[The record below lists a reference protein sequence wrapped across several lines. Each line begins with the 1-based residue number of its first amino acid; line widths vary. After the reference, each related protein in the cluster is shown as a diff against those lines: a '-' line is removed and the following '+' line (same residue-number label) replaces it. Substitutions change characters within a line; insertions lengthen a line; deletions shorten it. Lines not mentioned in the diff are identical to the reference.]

1 VPSERY
7 ASTVPPRRVLKRLS
21 LAGLTLV
28 LATNAFADGP
38 ILHEFIPADPE
49 EDLELRATTPDGRM
63 PAAIETP
70 SGVVGAPTERRDE
83 PQVAYGGNAT
93 PDSIDSSYR
102 LDRDTTR
109 PNSVSY
115 DDPFIPSVMP
125 FKRLYAYD
133 AVDESMEL
141 VVADKR
147 RKRLEIGGTAAPG
160 EDQFY
165 GDLFVDVVPGVPVRI
180 PSVGAGARVLAARV
194 EPASPFEL
202 VRDGAD
208 NWFLL
213 GTERKRVRLILQLS
227 IARSVFGSAYPDV
240 GWATVEKQLPSVPPA
255 VKDVAKDVIYALGLS
270 TNVKPRDAL
279 TTLVGYFRGFAPSE
293 DVPQARASLELYR
306 EIALSKK
313 GVCRHRSYAFVVTAL
328 GLGLPARLVRNEAH
342 AWVEVGDGS
351 VFHRIDL
358 GGAASRFEID
368 DASARVTPHA
378 PPDDPYAWPEGSES
392 ASAALEASGARTAGR
407 QPEAGNPSNP
417 RSPRAPAPSSSVSR
431 ASSSLSSSP
440 DDPAAPNT
448 TSDRPATE
456 VTVTLSTPEIRR
468 GHLIGVRG
476 TASADD
482 DPCPFARVD
491 LSLRSSAGQTLFLAS
506 LPTDEKGRFEADLT
520 VPLHADVGN
529 YELVGT
535 TPGSGNCGAS
545 RSGAP

>member
-1 VPSERY
+1 MPQLRL
-7 ASTVPPRRVLKRLS
+7 LKRLA
-21 LAGLTLV
+21 LASLTLV
-28 LATNAFADGP
+28 LAADAFADGP

-70 SGVVGAPTERRDE
+70 SGVVGAPGERREE

-141 VVADKR
+141 IVADKR
-147 RKRLEIGGTAAPG
+147 RKRLEIGGDAAPG

-165 GDLFVDVVPGVPVRI
+165 GDLFVDVVPGVPVRV

-194 EPASPFEL
+194 EPSSPFEL

-240 GWATVEKQLPSVPPA
+240 GWATLEKQMPAVPPA
-255 VKDVAKDVIYALGLS
+255 VKDIAREVIYALGLS

-279 TTLVGYFRGFAPSE
+279 ATLVGYFRGFAPSE
-293 DVPQARASLELYR
+293 DVPQARASSELYR

-313 GVCRHRSYAFVVTAL
+313 GVCRHRAYAFAVTAL

-392 ASAALEASGARTAGR
+392 ATAALEASGARTAGR
-407 QPEAGNPSNP
+407 QPEPGSSGAP
-417 RSPRAPAPSSSVSR
+417 RGARTPAPSSSVSR
-431 ASSSLSSSP
+431 GTSSMMSLP
-440 DDPAAPNT
+440 DDPTAAAA
-448 TSDRPATE
+448 TSERPPTQ
-456 VTVTLSTPEIRR
+456 VTLTLSTPEIRR

-482 DPCPFARVD
+482 EPCPFARVD
-491 LSLRSSAGQTLFLAS
+491 LSLRSGTGQILFLAS
-506 LPTDEKGRFEADLT
+506 LPTDDKGRFQADLT
-520 VPLHADVGN
+520 VPLHAEVGN
-529 YELVGT
+529 YEIAGT

-545 RSGAP
+545 RSAEP

>member
-1 VPSERY
+1 VPELRF
-7 ASTVPPRRVLKRLS
+7 LQRL
-21 LAGLTLV
+21 LVAGVMLV
-28 LATNAFADGP
+28 VAIPAALADGP

-70 SGVVGAPTERRDE
+70 SGVIGAPTERRDE

-115 DDPFIPSVMP
+115 DDPFIPSIMP

-133 AVDESMEL
+133 AVDETMEL
-141 VVADKR
+141 VVFDKR
-147 RKRLEIGGTAAPG
+147 RKNVEIGGSALPS

-180 PSVGAGARVLAARV
+180 PSVGAGTRVLAARV
-194 EPASPFEL
+194 EPSSPFEL

-208 NWFLL
+208 NLFLL

-240 GWATVEKQLPSVPPA
+240 GWASLEKQLPAVPPSVKA
-255 VKDVAKDVIYALGLS
+255 VARDVIGALGLS
-270 TNVKPRDAL
+270 TSVKPRDAL
-279 TTLVGYFRGFAPSE
+279 ATLVGYFRGFAPSE

-342 AWVEVGDGS
+342 AWVEVGDGTG
-351 VFHRIDL
+351 FHRIDL
-358 GGAASRFEID
+358 GGAATRFEVD

-378 PPDDPYAWPEGSES
+378 PPEDPYAWPEGSES
-392 ASAALEASGARTAGR
+392 ASAALEASGARTAAE
-407 QPEAGNPSNP
+407 QPGPSGSANNP
-417 RSPRAPAPSSSVSR
+417 RNPRTTAPSASVSR
-431 ASSSLSSSP
+431 SNNPLMSLP
-440 DDPAAPNT
+440 DDPASASGET
-448 TSDRPATE
+448 DRPATE
-456 VTVTLSTPEIRR
+456 VTLALSNAEIRR
-468 GHLIGVRG
+468 GHLIGVSG
-476 TASADD
+476 SASADGE
-482 DPCPFARVD
+482 PCPFARVD
-491 LSLRSSAGQTLFLAS
+491 VSLRGGSGQSLFLAS
-506 LPTDEKGRFEADLT
+506 LPTDAKGKFEAELT
-520 VPLHADVGN
+520 VPLHAEVGN

-545 RSGAP
+545 RSGEP